1 MCLDSVLGMVLGTV
15 GGGVGKGDVR
25 RCKKNGLLTREQ
37 MSSNRLK
44 ALLGQPSFYLNFS
57 FTITSVK
64 FGN

>member
-44 ALLGQPSFYLNFS
+44 ALLGQVEHCLGIPQ
-57 FTITSVK
+57 IKVWR
-64 FGN
+64 